1 MSAAWPAYARIRAVG
16 YTLTAAPSVSRLRF
30 DDGGQR
36 QAPAVTAI
44 TLVRRIRVALD
55 QAREADFRAW
65 ADEFA
70 GEYFAF
76 RDFDG
81 QLRQGRVVGGP
92 GAIQYRQI
100 NDQPGG
106 ALIWDPE
113 LSLESR
119 PETLPEPTR
128 QQYYT
133 WPETARV
140 LASVSW
146 RRDSVADR
154 TDLTTPTAVRQRQ
167 RETEALAVRRITALV
182 QAADLADFLAWLR
195 AYYHRR
201 IAWRMEDGSYRLA
214 RIREGAAGVTL
225 RQRGRAP
232 GPTHWHVELDLELS
246 LGALTRLRSKPGTVT
261 IDDTTPVR
269 GQPITASLSDP
280 DKPIEMLAWQW
291 QRGVTPIDGAT
302 SATYTPVLADV
313 GETLRALAAY
323 VDAGGPGQISIS
335 APTGVVANS
344 PDQPG
349 TVTINDTTPTRGT
362 AIRASLTDADTP
374 VTGLTWQWQRGTT
387 NIQGATSATYR
398 PVLAD
403 VGSTLRAVASYNDG
417 HGPGKTATSAA
428 TSAVANTTDQP
439 GTVQIDDTTPT
450 RAQAITASLTD
461 ADTPVTGLTWQWQRG
476 TTNIADATNA
486 SYTPV
491 LADVGSTLRAVASYN
506 DAHGAGKTA
515 TSPATSAVA
524 NTTDQAGTVTF
535 DDASP
540 TFGVEITAMLTDLD
554 TPITNLTWQWQV
566 QTKKTWTDITDATNA
581 SYTPVQ
587 ADIGKRLR
595 ALASYNDAHGPG
607 KRARSGRT
615 APVVNVAD
623 TAGVVTLDDTTPTQG
638 VTVTATLTDVN
649 TPLSNVTWQWRR
661 GNNDIVGAT
670 SASYTPIQDDVGET
684 LRAVARY
691 DDRYRTGRTAT
702 SAASA
707 AVADV
712 DDPGVVT
719 IDDTTPIRGTAIT
732 ASLSDP
738 DGSVTNVTWQW
749 QRGTTDIP
757 GATNA
762 SYTPV
767 LADVGETLR
776 AIASY
781 NDAEANGKTA
791 TSGSTA
797 AVTNTVD
804 VAGSVTLSDTT
815 PTQGVAVTA
824 TLTDADTPIEN
835 LAWQWQRG
843 NNDIAGAT
851 SATYTPTQDD
861 VGKRLRAV
869 ASYDDAQGAGKSA
882 TSARTGKV
890 ADVDDPGVVTLD
902 VTAARVNTAITAS
915 LTDPDGSVTGLTW
928 QWQRSTETGY
938 EDITAAT
945 SASYTPVAADV
956 GKTLRAVASYTDAEA
971 AGKTATSGATDAV
984 LPDRTEI
991 TMTGSAAAINSNGF
1005 SYWLSWPQNTIP
1017 AAWMADNRTGRVAS
1031 VQLRRNTIFFQLG
1044 RGTIADDFKSAVEQ
1058 DLEITLTAGQYSVTV
1073 TLSSDFTDPYSW
1085 TPGNTE
1091 EFNTFLTNVNTLGE
1105 RPAPAL
1111 TLVLSTGADLS

>member
-1 MSAAWPAYARIRAVG
+1 MPEAPTMPAVPAPISIQVTTRARVRQPDIGHYRGGAAPDGINAVTRRARVEYDDTDDRVRIIDAFIRARAG
-16 YTLTAAPSVSRLRF
+16 YQPFYFRF
-30 DDGGQR
+30 EPGT
-36 QAPAVTAI
+36 PL
-44 TLVRRIRVALD
+44 TLVRCPR
-55 QAREADFRAW
+55 W
-65 ADEFA
+65 
-70 GEYFAF
+70 G
-76 RDFDG
+76 
-81 QLRQGRVVGGP
+81 
-92 GAIQYRQI
+92 
-100 NDQPGG
+100 
-106 ALIWDPE
+106 
-113 LSLESR
+113 
-119 PETLPEPTR
+119 LP
-128 QQYYT
+128 Q
-133 WPETARV
+133 
-140 LASVSW
+140 S
-146 RRDSVADR
+146 
-154 TDLTTPTAVRQRQ
+154 
-167 RETEALAVRRITALV
+167 
-182 QAADLADFLAWLR
+182 
-195 AYYHRR
+195 
-201 IAWRMEDGSYRLA
+201 EDGPRSSM
-214 RIREGAAGVTL
+214 V
-225 RQRGRAP
+225 
-232 GPTHWHVELDLELS
+232 LELIEDHS
-246 LGALTRLRSKPGTVT
+246 AGYTFADKPGTVT
-261 IDDTTPVR
+261 LDDAAPVRATAVTASLSDPDGSVTGLTWQWQRRDGGAWADIASATSASYTPVAADVGKTLRAVASYDDAQGAGKTATSAPTGAVTNTLDQAGAVQIDDTTPVR
-269 GQPITASLSDP
+269 ATAIRATLTDADTPISNLT
-280 DKPIEMLAWQW
+280 WQW
-291 QRGVTPIDGAT
+291 QRRDGGAWQSITDAT

-313 GETLRALAAY
+313 GKTLRALVVYDDAHGAAKM
-323 VDAGGPGQISIS
+323 AM
-335 APTGVVANS
+335 S
-344 PDQPG
+344 P
-349 TVTINDTTPTRGT
+349 
-362 AIRASLTDADTP
+362 
-374 VTGLTWQWQRGTT
+374 
-387 NIQGATSATYR
+387 
-398 PVLAD
+398 
-403 VGSTLRAVASYNDG
+403 
-417 HGPGKTATSAA
+417 A
-428 TSAVANTTDQP
+428 TSAVANTTDQA
-439 GTVQIDDTTPT
+439 GVVQIDDTTPV
-450 RAQAITASLTD
+450 RATAITATLTD
-461 ADTPVTGLTWQWQRG
+461 ADTPIDNLTWEWQRLDNTIWRSIFG
-476 TTNIADATNA
+476 DTSAA
-486 SYTPV
+486 YTPV
-491 LADVGSTLRAVASYN
+491 LADVGSMLRAVASYD

-540 TFGVEITAMLTDLD
+540 TFGVAITAMLTDLD

-566 QTKKTWTDITDATNA
+566 QTKKTWTDIGGATNA

-615 APVVNVAD
+615 AAVVNVAD

-661 GNNDIVGAT
+661 GNNDIAVAT
-670 SASYTPIQDDVGET
+670 AATYTPTQDDVGET
-684 LRAVARY
+684 LRAVATY

-702 SAASA
+702 SAATA

-719 IDDTTPIRGTAIT
+719 LDDTTPTRGTAIT
-732 ASLSDP
+732 ASLTDP
-738 DGSVTNVTWQW
+738 DGSVTGLTWQW
-749 QRGTTDIP
+749 QRGTTDID
-757 GATNA
+757 GATSA

-781 NDAEANGKTA
+781 DDAEANGKTA
-791 TSGSTA
+791 TSGSTT
-797 AVTNTVD
+797 AVANTVD
-804 VAGSVTLSDTT
+804 QAGSVTLSDTT
-815 PTQGVAVTA
+815 PTQGVEVTA

-835 LAWQWQRG
+835 LTWQWQRG
-843 NNDIAGAT
+843 NNNIVGAT
-851 SATYTPTQDD
+851 AASYTPTQDD
-861 VGKRLRAV
+861 VGKRLRAI

-882 TSARTGKV
+882 RSARTGKV

-915 LTDPDGSVTGLTW
+915 LTDPDGSVTALTW

-938 EDITAAT
+938 AAITGAT
-945 SASYTPVAADV
+945 NASYTPVAADV
-956 GKTLRAVASYTDAEA
+956 GETLRAVASYNDAEA
-971 AGKTATSGATDAV
+971 TGKTATSGATDAV

-1058 DLEITLTAGQYSVTV
+1058 DLEITFTAGQYSVTV

-1091 EFNTFLTNVNTLGE
+1091 EFNTFLRNVNTLGE